1 MRVLPVLAVL
11 LVLGG
16 CASLK
21 PTVSQVAQGA
31 DAATTAIGIYGYGA
45 TEANPLLGFV
55 EHPAGMVAFAA
66 FKIGYPLLFPLL
78 PPEECR
84 SVTAVATGLGFGAA
98 AYNLAVIAGAGGALP
113 IGIAVG
119 LASLIWS
126 YDYGA
131 AERECRPE

>member
-1 MRVLPVLAVL
+1 MRVLTVLAVL

-55 EHPAGMVAFAA
+55 EHPAGMAAFAA
-66 FKIGYPLLFPLL
+66 LKIGLPLRVHRL
-78 PPEECR
+78 PPEEC
-84 SVTAVATGLGFGAA
+84 TPTVALMTGLGFGPAA
-98 AYNLAVIAGAGGALP
+98 ANLATIAGSSAALP

-119 LASLIWS
+119 LATMVWS
-126 YDYGA
+126 YHYGA